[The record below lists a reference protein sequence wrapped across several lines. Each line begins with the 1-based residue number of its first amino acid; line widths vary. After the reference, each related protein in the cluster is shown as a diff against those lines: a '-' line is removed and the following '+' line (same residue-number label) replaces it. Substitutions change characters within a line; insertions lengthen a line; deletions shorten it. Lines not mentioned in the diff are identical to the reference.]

1 MAGGPHGR
9 KRRYNFMND
18 ENTKIALVVELNG
31 NLLDKTN
38 YLLSR
43 LEDRFSIKYIP
54 SRSPSPHITLNYDF
68 FIDDIN
74 SFKKSLSQ
82 FLSTRNKFNLKT
94 NGFGVFVAKSP
105 VIYLR
110 WSIDKD
116 LINLKYDLE
125 NFLLNLNKR
134 KIIRNYYSDLNWIP
148 KTTIAY
154 NDSSYDN
161 LQIVLKNIMES
172 DLNGV
177 ILLDAISIYSYSEA
191 NGEKKIDKIYIE

>member
-1 MAGGPHGR
+1 
-9 KRRYNFMND
+9 MND

>member
-1 MAGGPHGR
+1 
-9 KRRYNFMND
+9 MND
-18 ENTKIALVVELNG
+18 EDTKIALVVELNG

-38 YLLSR
+38 DLLSR

-54 SRSPSPHITLNYDF
+54 SRSPSPHITINYDF

-82 FLSTRNKFNLKT
+82 FLSTRKKFNLTT
-94 NGFGVFVAKSP
+94 NGFGVFVAKTP

-125 NFLLNLNKR
+125 NFLINLNER